1 MPSSF
6 DAIESSCFH
15 LESDPLTHD
24 HTASSRDARS
34 VGLQLVRPLTIHS
47 SRHSMGTSE
56 AGVRTGN
63 GGVGGSSGI
72 YDLYRGSLESS
83 KSPGRGVQ
91 CKGAFVVCVVLRVV
105 QSRDKT
111 KAVPMPR
118 STILHPNSIDCFL
131 RMYHRRAGL
140 SKRDLPGVPTFKR
153 LLVR

>member
-15 LESDPLTHD
+15 LGSDPLTHD

-56 AGVRTGN
+56 AGVRIGN
-63 GGVGGSSGI
+63 GGVGGSSGM
-72 YDLYRGSLESS
+72 YDLYRGSVESS

-91 CKGAFVVCVVLRVV
+91 FKGALDAASVVSVV
-105 QSRDKT
+105 S
-111 KAVPMPR
+111 
-118 STILHPNSIDCFL
+118 
-131 RMYHRRAGL
+131 
-140 SKRDLPGVPTFKR
+140 
-153 LLVR
+153 